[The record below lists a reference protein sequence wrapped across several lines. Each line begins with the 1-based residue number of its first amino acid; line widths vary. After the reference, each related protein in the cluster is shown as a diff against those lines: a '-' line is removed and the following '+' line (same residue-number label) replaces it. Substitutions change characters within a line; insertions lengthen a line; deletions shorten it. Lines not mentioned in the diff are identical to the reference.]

1 MRWGGQLWLLGG
13 ELGQGGYVGAASFW
27 IGVDLIVFFF
37 VQRCMLNERNR
48 VGERILFLFYDVK
61 VFIAPFSAL
70 RSYDCHVDL
79 TAD

>member
-1 MRWGGQLWLLGG
+1 MVAGRRVRARRVCWI
-13 ELGQGGYVGAASFW
+13 SFILDW
-27 IGVDLIVFFF
+27 CRLIVFFF